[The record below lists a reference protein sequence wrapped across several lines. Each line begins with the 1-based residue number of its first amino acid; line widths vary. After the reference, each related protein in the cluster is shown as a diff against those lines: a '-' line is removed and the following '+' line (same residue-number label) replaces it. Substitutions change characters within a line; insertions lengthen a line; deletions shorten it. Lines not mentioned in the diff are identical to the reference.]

1 MGSKYK
7 LGNKIFERLYPKRMK
22 EGELA
27 SGLVTKRM
35 TTVKDADFVG
45 MKVPALC
52 RAEIR
57 ER

>member
-1 MGSKYK
+1 
-7 LGNKIFERLYPKRMK
+7 MK

-35 TTVKDADFVG
+35 LTVKDADVVG
-45 MKVPALC
+45 MKVPVLC